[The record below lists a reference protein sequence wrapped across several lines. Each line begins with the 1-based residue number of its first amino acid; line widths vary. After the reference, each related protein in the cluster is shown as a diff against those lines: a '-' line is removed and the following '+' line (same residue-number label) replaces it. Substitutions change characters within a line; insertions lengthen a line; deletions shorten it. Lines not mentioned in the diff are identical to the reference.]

1 MRPRGCPQDLE
12 RRRIRAVPLVKQG
25 ESPTVVAR
33 ILGVARTSVH
43 RWRRLARHRG
53 GLRAKPAPGRPR
65 RRSDPQLR
73 YLRALLRRGAVAH
86 GWPSQLWTAQRVAI
100 LIERHFGIQYHPEHV
115 RKLLKQRMPWTSQK
129 PQKHARECNAQEVER
144 WIAKEWPRVLH
155 QAVPRRAH
163 LALLDESG
171 FMLAP
176 LVRRTLAPRGE
187 TPLLDGSDRHDR
199 ISVASAITVSPRV
212 LRGGLHFML
221 LGDHENFHGEEV
233 VLFPRQ
239 LKGEVGGPWTIVW
252 DRNRIPS
259 PSRGV
264 RTWLAQHPEVVVEDF
279 PAHAPDTNPDESVWC
294 WTKYGRLCNLA
305 PADVEELRGHVW
317 DALVALKHQPRLLK
331 SFILHAK
338 LPLLTE

>member
-1 MRPRGCPQDLE
+1 M
-12 RRRIRAVPLVKQG
+12 RAVPLVKQG

-33 ILGVARTSVH
+33 ILGVARASVH

-65 RRSDPQLR
+65 RMSDPQLR
-73 YLRALLRRGAVAH
+73 QLRTLLRQGAVAH
-86 GWPSQLWTAQRVAI
+86 GWSNQLWTARRVTI

-115 RKLLKQRMPWTSQK
+115 RKLLKQRLHWTSQK
-129 PQKHARECNAQEVER
+129 PQKRARERNDQEVEW
-144 WIAKEWPRVLH
+144 WIAEEWPRVLH
-155 QAVPRRAH
+155 QAVQRHAH

-187 TPLLDGSDRHDR
+187 TPILDCSDRHDR
-199 ISVASAITVSPRV
+199 ISVASAITVSPLALRV
-212 LRGGLHFML
+212 GLHFML
-221 LGDHENFHGEEV
+221 LGDNENFHGEEV
-233 VLFPRQ
+233 VLFLRQ

-252 DRNRIPS
+252 DRNRIHS
-259 PSRGV
+259 PSRVV
-264 RTWLAQHPEVVVEDF
+264 RTWLAEHPEVVVEDF

-305 PADVEELRGHVW
+305 PADVEELRGHIW
-317 DALVALKHQPRLLK
+317 DALVALKHQPQLLK
-331 SFILHAK
+331 SFMLHAK
-338 LPLLTE
+338 LPLLME